1 MRAFLLAA
9 GRGTRI
15 SKNIPEIPKCTLE
28 VGDKPL
34 VLRTVDMLTAR
45 GIEVTIVVGYKHTH
59 IEDVL
64 KDRNVNIVYNPF
76 FDVTNSIGSLWFARD
91 YMVQEDTIIANA
103 DVFWSEDILDMIVE
117 KSKSD
122 DVFMLADRRRAEDG
136 DYFFDIQDGCIK
148 RYGKELKIDER
159 NAEYVGIAYI
169 SRSFV
174 GAFKTRLDDMLERQN
189 HNVWWENVLYSFIGQ
204 RDIKAMEV
212 GEAFWAEIDFIEDY
226 HRINEYLKA
235 KDGD

>member
-1 MRAFLLAA
+1 MHAFLLAA

-15 SKNIPEIPKCTLE
+15 SKSIPEIPKCTLD
-28 VGDKPL
+28 VDGRPL
-34 VLRTVDMLTAR
+34 ILRTVDMLLSR
-45 GIEVTIVVGYKHTH
+45 KIDVTIVVGYKHTY
-59 IEDVL
+59 IENVL
-64 KDRNVNIVYNPF
+64 KDKAVNIVYNPF

-91 YMVQEDTIIANA
+91 YMVQDDAIVANA
-103 DVFWSEDILDMIVE
+103 DVFWSEDILDMME
-117 KSKSD
+117 KTAKSE
-122 DVFMLADRRRAEDG
+122 DVFMLADRRRAADG

-148 RYGKELKIDER
+148 RYGKELKPDER

-169 SRSFV
+169 SRSFI
-174 GAFKTRLDDMLERQN
+174 GSFKDRLNEMIEKQT

-226 HRINEYLKA
+226 HRINDYLKG